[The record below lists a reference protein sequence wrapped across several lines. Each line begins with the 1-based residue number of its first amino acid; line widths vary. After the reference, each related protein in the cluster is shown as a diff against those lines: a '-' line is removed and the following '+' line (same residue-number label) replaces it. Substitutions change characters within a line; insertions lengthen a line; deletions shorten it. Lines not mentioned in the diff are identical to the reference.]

1 MTVNQVGLGFNG
13 FINDD
18 TMATASTTNLASAS
32 SIKAYVDATAGSVGG
47 GDVAVGT
54 IFSYGGTS
62 APTGALVC
70 DGSAVSRTTY
80 SELFT
85 AIGTTWGVG
94 DGSTTF
100 NLPNFERKV
109 AVGSGGTGTGTLGN
123 SVGDT
128 GGEEDHTITTTE
140 LPANTINY
148 SAATLTNHIGSNTGG
163 AGYYPALNVATW
175 NSNGGGAANIMQPS
189 NVVLMCIQ
197 YQPNATTAAS
207 AASQA
212 DMETAT
218 SNTVFSTPGRQQ
230 FHPGHPKAWVV
241 FNGTGTVAIDA
252 SYNVTSITD
261 NGVGDYTVNFTTA
274 FADGFYAG
282 MGTCGNEVSQNYLS
296 ATAAYIMGPQA
307 VPTTTSWRF
316 GTGQGAVSAEP
327 GVRADMSN
335 ISVAFFG
342 DQ

>member
-32 SIKAYVDATAGSVGG
+32 SIKAYVDSVAASGG
-47 GDVAVGT
+47 NVAVGT
-54 IFSYGGTS
+54 LFYYGGTS
-62 APTGALVC
+62 APAGSLVC

-100 NLPNFERKV
+100 NLPDLPRRTL
-109 AVGSGGTGTGTLGN
+109 VGSGGTGTGELGN
-123 SVGDT
+123 AVGDT
-128 GGEEDHTITTTE
+128 GGAET
-140 LPANTINY
+140 
-148 SAATLTNHIGSNTGG
+148 STLTQGNLPVGTAFTAGTVGTHASSNTGA
-163 AGYYPALNVATW
+163 AGFVPSSGSSWGTGSATPVD
-175 NSNGGGAANIMQPS
+175 IIQPS
-189 NVVLMCIQ
+189 AVALPCIA
-197 YQPNATTAAS
+197 YQPNAVSSAT

-212 DMETAT
+212 EMEAAT

-230 FHPGHPKAWVV
+230 LHPGHPKAWVV
-241 FNGTGTVAIDA
+241 FDGTGTVAIDA

-261 NGVGDYTVNFTTA
+261 NGTGDYTVNFTTA

-282 MGTCGNEVSQNYLS
+282 MGTCGNEVSQNYAS
-296 ATAAYIMGPQA
+296 ATISYIMGPQA
-307 VPTTTSWRF
+307 VPTTTAWRF
-316 GTGQGAVSAEP
+316 GTGQGAVSAES
-327 GVRADMSN
+327 GVRSDMSN